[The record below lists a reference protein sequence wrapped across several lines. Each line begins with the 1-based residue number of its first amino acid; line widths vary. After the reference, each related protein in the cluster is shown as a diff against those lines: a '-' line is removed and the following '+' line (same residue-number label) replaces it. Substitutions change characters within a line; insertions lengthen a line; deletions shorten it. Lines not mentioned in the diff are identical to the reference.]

1 MRFSL
6 RLALVFFVLSAL
18 PVVAVYYI
26 STITTARALEIDL
39 MNHLTSLI
47 ALQEANLNRWVESL
61 DRMIESI
68 AQRPLVVD
76 LTAALVDQASRGAAL
91 DPALAAELRTT
102 HLMPHLHAGG
112 LYEEFALVDAVTGC
126 VLVSTEPG
134 REGTFRIGEAYFEEA
149 LTGTYVG
156 GVKYTP
162 ALGRMTLHVGTPVAR
177 PWESPI
183 AVLAGRVNLRAL
195 SEIIA
200 GNEHGHASEDVYLVN
215 RHGFFVTEP
224 RYGDGF
230 ALQQVV
236 ASEGVER
243 AIVGETGIASYTD
256 YRGVSVLGAYRW
268 IPERQFALIGEID
281 REEAFASVVRLR
293 TIGLAVVLGAILVFA
308 WVGHVIARRMTTP
321 FRRIVEGAAEIGKG
335 SFDHRIGMARR
346 DEFGDLARAFDQM
359 AEDLQ
364 EITASRDDLNREIDG
379 RRRAEERFRL
389 AAGIASDLIY
399 EWDVETDELQWFGDI
414 DGALGYDPGEIP
426 RTLEGWVSLI
436 HPQDQVKLSDAVER
450 HRVETRPIHET
461 YRIRTK
467 DGEWRHWVDRG
478 VPVHLGLDRPRR
490 WIGVCIDDT
499 ERLDAYQAL
508 AESEGRFRRILE
520 NASDV
525 IYRYRLAPDPGF
537 EFISPAVYEISG
549 YTPAEFYADPNMWIS
564 IVHPDYRRSVERLL
578 RDKSS
583 RGIHDMQWI
592 RKDGQLIWI
601 EDQHHRVTDE
611 HGDLVAIE
619 GVARDITEY
628 KKAQEALRLSEEQYR
643 SLFENAA
650 LGIYQTTP
658 DGRIIAANPALLR
671 MLGYDSF
678 EDLSRRN
685 LEKEGYEAETP
696 RSQFKE
702 RIEREGRIEGME
714 SIWIGKDGAHLVVRE
729 NAVVVYGEDGKPL
742 FYEGTVEDITEQQA
756 AFARQRELE
765 AQLRQTQKLESIG
778 TLASGVA
785 HEINNPLTGIINYAE
800 LIRER
805 VDDHRLKEF
814 AESIMAEGG
823 RVAEIVRNLLS
834 FARREKETYSPARLV
849 DILSAAMALVS
860 EMMKKDRIH
869 VDVDIPEDLP
879 TLRCRSQ
886 QIQQVILNLLT
897 NARDALNERYP
908 KGDEDKRIR
917 IRAWSIDGDDG
928 PMVRTILEDYGPG
941 IRAEHLDRIFDPF
954 FTTKPRD
961 RGTGLGLSVSYG
973 IVREHHGHMRVESE
987 PGRFTRVVLDL
998 PIAEGDSHWKEEFGE
1013 DEHGQDSD
1021 R

>member
-1 MRFSL
+1 
-6 RLALVFFVLSAL
+6 
-18 PVVAVYYI
+18 
-26 STITTARALEIDL
+26 
-39 MNHLTSLI
+39 
-47 ALQEANLNRWVESL
+47 
-61 DRMIESI
+61 
-68 AQRPLVVD
+68 
-76 LTAALVDQASRGAAL
+76 
-91 DPALAAELRTT
+91 
-102 HLMPHLHAGG
+102 
-112 LYEEFALVDAVTGC
+112 
-126 VLVSTEPG
+126 
-134 REGTFRIGEAYFEEA
+134 
-149 LTGTYVG
+149 
-156 GVKYTP
+156 
-162 ALGRMTLHVGTPVAR
+162 
-177 PWESPI
+177 
-183 AVLAGRVNLRAL
+183 
-195 SEIIA
+195 
-200 GNEHGHASEDVYLVN
+200 
-215 RHGFFVTEP
+215 
-224 RYGDGF
+224 
-230 ALQQVV
+230 
-236 ASEGVER
+236 
-243 AIVGETGIASYTD
+243 
-256 YRGVSVLGAYRW
+256 
-268 IPERQFALIGEID
+268 
-281 REEAFASVVRLR
+281 
-293 TIGLAVVLGAILVFA
+293 
-308 WVGHVIARRMTTP
+308 
-321 FRRIVEGAAEIGKG
+321 
-335 SFDHRIGMARR
+335 
-346 DEFGDLARAFDQM
+346 M

-364 EITASRDDLNREIDG
+364 EITASRDDLNREIAG
-379 RRRAEERFRL
+379 RRGAEERFRL

-399 EWDVETDELQWFGDI
+399 EWDVETDKMEWFGDI
-414 DGALGYDPGEIP
+414 DGALGFDPGEIP
-426 RTLEGWVSLI
+426 RTIDGWASLI
-436 HPQDQVKLSDAVER
+436 HPEDRVRLSDAVER

-467 DGEWRHWVDRG
+467 GGEWRHWVDRG
-478 VPVHLGLDRPRR
+478 VPVRLGLDKPRR

-520 NASDV
+520 NAADV
-525 IYRYRLAPDPGF
+525 IYRYRLVPDPGF
-537 EFISPAVYEISG
+537 DFISPAVYEISG
-549 YTPAEFYADPNMWIS
+549 YTPAEFYADPNMWLS
-564 IVHPDYRRSVERLL
+564 VCHPDYRRSVEKLL
-578 RDKSS
+578 RDNAP

-592 RKDGQLIWI
+592 RKDGRLIWI

-611 HGDLVAIE
+611 HGNLVAIE

-628 KKAQEALRLSEEQYR
+628 KRAQEALRLSEEQYR

-658 DGRIIAANPALLR
+658 DGRIVAANPALLR

-678 EDLSRRN
+678 EELSRRN
-685 LEKEGYEAETP
+685 LEVEGYEAETP

-702 RIEREGRIEGME
+702 RIEREGRIEDME
-714 SIWIGKDGAHLVVRE
+714 SIWIGKDGTRLVVRE
-729 NAVVVYGEDGKPL
+729 KAVVVYGEDGKPV

-756 AFARQRELE
+756 AFARQKELE

-778 TLASGVA
+778 TLASGIA

-814 AESIMAEGG
+814 AESIMAEGA

-849 DILSAAMALVS
+849 DIHSSAMALVS

-886 QIQQVILNLLT
+886 QIQQVLLNLLT

-908 KGDEDKRIR
+908 KEDEDKRIR
-917 IRAWSIDGDDG
+917 ILARGIDGDEG
-928 PMVRTILEDYGPG
+928 PMVRTIIEDYGPG

-987 PGRFTRVVLDL
+987 PGRFTRVILDL
-998 PIAEGDSHWKEEFGE
+998 PIAESESLQEKERGE